1 MRFQLLSMFSRAL
14 SQNKS
19 EMTSLKSSELSASLP
34 APLPELSS
42 NHDLITKTT
51 KQLRRHEG
59 FVSHA
64 YKDSLGY
71 LTIGYGRLI
80 DKEKNGG
87 ITQDEAEYLLAND
100 INGVYESLTHYL
112 SFFKNLDAPRQAVLL
127 NMAFQMGV
135 HGLRQF
141 KNTLRLIEAGNY
153 NGAADNMLESLWAQ
167 QTPNRAQEMSTQ
179 MRTGV
184 WQSGS

>member
-1 MRFQLLSMFSRAL
+1 
-14 SQNKS
+14 
-19 EMTSLKSSELSASLP
+19 
-34 APLPELSS
+34 
-42 NHDLITKTT
+42 LIAKTT
-51 KQLRRHEG
+51 KQLRRHER

-87 ITQDEAEYLLAND
+87 ITKDEAEYLLAND
-100 INGVYESLTHYL
+100 VSGVYEALNRSIP
-112 SFFKNLDAPRQAVLL
+112 SFKQLNEARQGVLL
-127 NMAFQMGV
+127 NMAFQMGA
-135 HGLRQF
+135 HGLRKF

-153 NGAADNMLESLWAQ
+153 DGAADNMLESLWAQ
-167 QTPNRAQEMSTQ
+167 QTPNRAQEMAQQ

-184 WQSGS
+184 WQSG

>member
-1 MRFQLLSMFSRAL
+1 MLSQLLSKLFPIQSH
-14 SQNKS
+14 NKS
-19 EMTSLKSSELSASLP
+19 VTKSSESLPSSASLQ
-34 APLPELSS
+34 APLPESSS
-42 NHDLITKTT
+42 NQNLIAKTT

-87 ITQDEAEYLLAND
+87 ITKDEAEYLLAND

-112 SFFKNLDAPRQAVLL
+112 PFFKNLDEPRQAVLL

-135 HGLRQF
+135 HGVRQF

-153 NGAADNMLESLWAQ
+153 GGAADNMLESLWAQ
-167 QTPNRAQEMSTQ
+167 QTPNRAKEMAQQ

-184 WQSGS
+184 WQSG

>member
-1 MRFQLLSMFSRAL
+1 MLSQLLSLFSP
-14 SQNKS
+14 NKS
-19 EMTSLKSSELSASLP
+19 QPKSVTKSLDSLPSSASLP
-34 APLPELSS
+34 LQSLALSS
-42 NHDLITKTT
+42 NQNLIAKTT

-87 ITQDEAEYLLAND
+87 ITKDEAEYLLSND
-100 INGVYESLTHYL
+100 ITGVYESLTHYL
-112 SFFKNLDAPRQAVLL
+112 PFFKTLDEPRQAVLL

-135 HGLRQF
+135 HGVRQF

-153 NGAADNMLESLWAQ
+153 DGAADNMLESLWAQ
-167 QTPNRAQEMSTQ
+167 QTPNRAQEMATQ

-184 WQSGS
+184 WQSG

>member
-1 MRFQLLSMFSRAL
+1 MLSQLLSLFSP
-14 SQNKS
+14 NKS
-19 EMTSLKSSELSASLP
+19 QIKSVTKSSGSLP
-34 APLPELSS
+34 LSVSLPPQSQESSS
-42 NHDLITKTT
+42 NQNLIAKTT

-87 ITQDEAEYLLAND
+87 ITKDEAEYLLAND
-100 INGVYESLTHYL
+100 VNGVYESLTHYL
-112 SFFKNLDAPRQAVLL
+112 PFFKNLDEPRQAVLL

-135 HGLRQF
+135 HGVRQF

-153 NGAADNMLESLWAQ
+153 DGAADNMLESLWAQ
-167 QTPNRAQEMSTQ
+167 QTPNRAQEMAQQ

-184 WQSGS
+184 WQSG